1 MLKIGVIMPKKWLSI
16 LFWVVAVG
24 LLLWLVR
31 SVGITAVI
39 DSLAQLTIRQII
51 LLVLLNAVVI
61 VLVTARWWFILWG
74 MGWRLP
80 LGMLTGHRL
89 AAFGVSYFTPGPH
102 FGGEP
107 VQVLLV
113 EKVHGVPRRTAV
125 SAVALDKTLELIT
138 NFAFVVLGVLLLL
151 RWGLFAQTG
160 RSVVLFF
167 VVLLLFPLFYLL
179 GIWWGKR
186 PLSNLLRILKPVWQ
200 FRQAWAVAYERM
212 VYALA
217 DSEAQATEFC
227 HHAPRFFVLALLV
240 SVLGWLFL
248 LIEFVFML
256 TFLGAQLSLLEGML
270 VLTAVRIAYL
280 LPLPG
285 GIGSV
290 EAAMIVML
298 NMLGENPAIALSA
311 SVLIRGRDVSL
322 SVLGLW
328 WGSRFLPNPL
338 RKQT

>member
-1 MLKIGVIMPKKWLSI
+1 MYKKWLPV
-16 LFWVVAVG
+16 LFWLVAIG
-24 LLLWLVR
+24 LLALLVR
-31 SVGITAVI
+31 SVGITAVLQ
-39 DSLAQLTIRQII
+39 SLGQLQMWQIFILILLNGVVI
-51 LLVLLNAVVI
+51 LLV
-61 VLVTARWWFILWG
+61 TMRWWLILWG

-125 SAVALDKTLELIT
+125 SAVALDKTLELLT
-138 NFAFVVLGVLLLL
+138 NFAFVVFGVLLLL
-151 RWGLFAQTG
+151 RWGLFGQTDG

-167 VVLLLFPLFYLL
+167 VMLLLFPLLYLL
-179 GIWWGKR
+179 GIWRGKR
-186 PLSNLLRILKPVWQ
+186 PLSNLLRILKPVWR
-200 FRQAWAVAYERM
+200 FRLAWAAAYERM
-212 VYALA
+212 VDALA
-217 DSEAQATEFC
+217 DSEAQATLFC
-227 HHAPRFFVLALLV
+227 RQAPHFFMAALLV
-240 SVLGWLFL
+240 SLLGWLFL
-248 LIEFVFML
+248 LIEFVLML
-256 TFLGAQLSLLEGML
+256 TFLGADLSLLEGML

-298 NMLGENPAIALSA
+298 NLLGQNPALALSA
-311 SVLIRGRDVSL
+311 SVLIRSRDVLL

-328 WGSRFLPNPL
+328 WGSRFLSNPL

>member
-1 MLKIGVIMPKKWLSI
+1 MKRKKWLSV
-16 LFWVVAVG
+16 LFWVVAIG
-24 LLLWLVR
+24 LLLLLVR
-31 SVGITAVI
+31 SVGVTAVL
-39 DSLAQLTIRQII
+39 DSLAQLQIWQIFLLI
-51 LLVLLNAVVI
+51 LLNGAVI
-61 VLVTARWWFILWG
+61 LLVTARWWFILWG

-80 LGMLTGHRL
+80 LGMLIGHRL

-125 SAVALDKTLELIT
+125 SAVAIDKTLELIT
-138 NFAFVVLGVLLLL
+138 NFAFVVLGVMLLL
-151 RWGLFAQTG
+151 RWGLFGQTG
-160 RSVVLFF
+160 GRSIVLFF
-167 VVLLLFPLFYLL
+167 VVLLLFPLLYLL
-179 GIWWGKR
+179 GIWRGKR
-186 PLSNLLRILKPVWQ
+186 PLSNLLHLLKPIWQ
-200 FRQAWAVAYERM
+200 FRAAWAEVYERM
-212 VYALA
+212 VNALA

-227 HHAPRFFVLALLV
+227 HEAPRFFVLALFV

-248 LIEFVFML
+248 LTEFVFML
-256 TFLGAQLSLLEGML
+256 TFLGADLSLLEGML

-290 EAAMIVML
+290 EAAMILML
-298 NMLGENPAIALSA
+298 NLLGQNPAIALSA
-311 SVLIRGRDVSL
+311 SVLIRGRDVL
-322 SVLGLW
+322 LGVLGLW
-328 WGSRFLPNPL
+328 WGTRFLPNPL